1 MTEDAMSGSGR
12 DGVSAETLRS
22 ISTPDRVESRLGTL
36 EFRDGAP
43 SKATAGLLYDHLD
56 FVHGVEAFINAFPGA
71 SVAAIRQGFLS
82 IGVEDN
88 SVLLFSELMD
98 SASLFLTAN
107 CDTVYFLS
115 FVDLTAGPMVI
126 DCRRSAPRQES
137 WARLMTCG
145 SGGSPTSACRA
156 PTGRR
161 AAGT

>member
-1 MTEDAMSGSGR
+1 MSAARWRMKLISANVMTEGALGGNGR

-43 SKATAGLLYDHLD
+43 TEATAGLLYDQLD
-56 FVHGVEAFINAFPGA
+56 FMHGVEAFINAFPGA
-71 SVAAIRQGFLS
+71 SLAAMHEGFLS

-107 CDTVYFLS
+107 CEHDSTSSPLS
-115 FVDLTAGPMVI
+115 T
-126 DCRRSAPRQES
+126 
-137 WARLMTCG
+137 
-145 SGGSPTSACRA
+145 
-156 PTGRR
+156 
-161 AAGT
+161 